1 MSAVDRA
8 GMAIRKLNSET
19 DSAGLRDCMIELQNF
34 ERNIDPRMPSGE
46 DIADEYIVEML
57 HRCRQCDG
65 QVLVAEVDGDIAGY
79 VTILNR
85 VQSDDL
91 DDGNIEFGLVADLVV
106 RKAFRGSGLGK
117 KLMAAAE
124 QHARDDNVRWL
135 RISVM
140 ATNQGARAL
149 YSELGFDEIYIEL
162 EKDLGMANDE

>member
-1 MSAVDRA
+1 MPVRPYSPKSDF
-8 GMAIRKLNSET
+8 
-19 DSAGLRDCMIELQNF
+19 DQLRDCMIELQNF

-57 HRCRQCDG
+57 HRCRQCEG
-65 QVLVAEVDGDIAGY
+65 QVLVADLDGDIAGY

-106 RKAFRGSGLGK
+106 RKAFRGSGVGK

-124 QHARDDNVRWL
+124 QYARDDNVRWL

-140 ATNQGARAL
+140 AANRRARQL
-149 YSELGFDEIYIEL
+149 YTDLGFEEIYIEL
-162 EKDLGMANDE
+162 EKDLGHPSDD

>member
-1 MSAVDRA
+1 MSVRPY
-8 GMAIRKLNSET
+8 NPET
-19 DSAGLRDCMIELQNF
+19 DADQLRDCMIELQNF

-46 DIADEYIVEML
+46 DIADEYVVEML
-57 HRCRQCDG
+57 NRCRQCDG
-65 QVLVAEVDGDIAGY
+65 QVLVADVDGEIAGY

-124 QHARDDNVRWL
+124 QYARDDDVRWL

-140 ATNQGARAL
+140 AANRGATEL
-149 YSELGFDEIYIEL
+149 YSALGFDEIYIEL
-162 EKDLGMANDE
+162 EKDLGKSSSE